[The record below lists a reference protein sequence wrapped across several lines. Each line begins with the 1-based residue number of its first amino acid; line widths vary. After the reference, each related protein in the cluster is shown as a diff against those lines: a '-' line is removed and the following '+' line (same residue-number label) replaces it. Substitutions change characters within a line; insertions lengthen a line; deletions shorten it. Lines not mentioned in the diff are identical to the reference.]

1 MSFNTFG
8 KIFRFT
14 TWGESHGPAIGC
26 VVDGCPPLI
35 QLNERD
41 IQLELDRRK
50 PGQSK
55 FTTQRKENDKVQIL
69 SGVFEGKTTG
79 TPISMII
86 YNQDMRSKDYG
97 EIKDKFRPGH
107 ADYTYFKKYGI
118 RDYRGGGRQSARETA
133 SRVAAGAIAKQV
145 LQNIIGKK
153 YSVIGAVT
161 QLGILGCDTEKWNDS
176 FITKNPLFCPD
187 KTVLKLWEKYLLG
200 IRKAGSSCGAIIEV
214 RARGVP
220 VGLGAPIYSKLDMD
234 LASAMMSIN
243 AVKGVNIG
251 SGMNSAQLSGEQ
263 NSDEMSQTGKKTK
276 FKSNNA
282 GGILGGISSGQEIIV
297 SFAVKPT
304 SSILSQRKTINK
316 FGKNTSISVTGR
328 HDPCVGIRAVPIG
341 EAMMHCVILD
351 HYLMN
356 KAQCGN

>member
-8 KIFRFT
+8 KFFRFT

-26 VVDGCPPLI
+26 VVDGCPPNI
-35 QLNERD
+35 KLNIRD
-41 IQLELDRRK
+41 IQLELNKRK

-55 FTTQRKENDKVQIL
+55 FTTQRKEDDKVEIL
-69 SGVFEGKTTG
+69 SGTFEGKTTG

-86 YNQDMRSKDYG
+86 FNKDMRSRDYKN
-97 EIKDKFRPGH
+97 IKDKFRPGH

-200 IRKAGSSCGAIIEV
+200 IRKAGSSCGAVIEV

-251 SGMNSAQLSGEQ
+251 TGMDVAQLTGEQ
-263 NSDEMSQTGKKTK
+263 NSDEIRQKGNKTV

-282 GGILGGISSGQEIIV
+282 GGILGGISSGQQIKV

-304 SSILSQRKTINK
+304 SSILNSRKTIDK
-316 FGKNTSISVTGR
+316 FGKNTNISVRGR

-341 EAMMHCVILD
+341 EAMMHCVLLD
-351 HYLMN
+351 HFLMHR
-356 KAQCGN
+356 AQCES